1 MANSGPNFTSKLDKR
16 FKKFKRFGYDTKRI
30 EEESDYEIV
39 RALLDD
45 AWVSIDKCDT
55 EPYNLAGDEIYE
67 LTLKYVSLLLE
78 EILTVEITI
87 QKNELKMDS
96 APGVIFALH
105 KIKTKLEALQSKIY
119 SDLMS
124 RHNYIPLAG
133 IATKREFL
141 NNEDLAR
148 HKVRTTFT
156 TPLDLL
162 MKTKLF
168 FQQQNENIKAG
179 CDENWIKYGMT
190 KQYGGL
196 DEFFKQLE
204 EFTHVFQSDA
214 SGYDRTAYL
223 LDVYYLRWKFL
234 KYPDELEDLLFW
246 TMFHN
251 IFPFCVA
258 LDGTIFMRQCGNNSG
273 ANNTASDNS
282 ILHLII
288 VFYLFIYAWRKRHGE
303 FPTISDIEENANLG
317 LYSDDKLGG
326 ANFSAFG
333 WDDIPSFQADEM
345 EVYRRFNMV
354 IKPSSILVTE
364 NKPGQPID
372 KKHEFL
378 GSSAAFNELYGKYYG
393 YPRIGKICSSIT
405 RQGLEPLT
413 EKEYFHKVMQLLL
426 LSVPEPWLYDKIQE
440 FSQFLIKT
448 SDHKEELKHIEEIY
462 LGKNMNGVL
471 AIHFGYEGAD
481 RQMKNFDQDEYLPTK
496 YNFEHKPGHQT
507 QGYLTLRER
516 KYYDDWI
523 DPVTNTVHFD
533 PMLKIDKQAEPWQIQ
548 CRRDDFEQHYEG
560 LDRQANF
567 NLLQT
572 EAEIYSFIEK
582 WTCPDTGVYM
592 CKIHIDNVIKKE
604 NDLRIRE
611 FWEKQEQKQNY
622 EGHDRQSRIN
632 FTTIDAY
639 KVLVVVICNLNFNFF
654 LFSLIYESGG
664 WKDLKM
670 IILILNMA
678 RVTRAEKMLA
688 NLAASPR
695 CELSKDGMNYVKQR
709 FDPYHDLPMKPVG
722 YPDGYAGSTVARCIK
737 KSITV
742 SATSGGGG
750 APDTTWDCH
759 IYDTPIEKPVLLTP
773 DTGGSNNLFLDS
785 GITPNS
791 SPYGG
796 IMIHR
801 TDNGVWGYPAGPGDL
816 VGQLSL
822 SDNDLKNVMRIT
834 ASGFEVI
841 DQTAELYK
849 QGTLTAYRQNQ
860 QQSTPQTYIKIA
872 SGSDTSPQDNKVQ
885 VTTGQIFKFPP
896 TTVASA
902 MLIPNT
908 KQWLVKEGAYVV
920 TDYNSDEIPMVE
932 PTFIEPVL
940 IPDNQE
946 VFLDNTTPLQTKFMP
961 RKFQDAH
968 QLNQLWTFGSSPI
981 INLYERWTRTDANRF
996 TPKNQSGVMLT
1007 GLNPQAT
1014 ITINKIWYVE
1024 CAPAGEDEELLSLCS
1039 QSPEDDPVALKI
1051 IAALRRDSPVAV
1063 KLYENYMGEWF
1074 FNGIKDLVN
1083 KTMPWLSNA
1092 QVVGNQ
1098 IVKWI
1103 DSANTND
1110 GYITPQSFVK
1120 GPVAPKVAMEKPG
1133 KTAIVIKKGPP
1144 APPKGA
1150 PKGAAFR
1157 PTVVNIPKKNQPR
1170 MGYMSG
1176 EGLKLTKKQKRMI
1189 RARIAAKAAQGGYK
1203 STLPNH

>member
-1 MANSGPNFTSKLDKR
+1 MANSGPNFTSKMDKR
-16 FKKFKRFGYDTKRI
+16 FKKFKDFGYDTKQI
-30 EEESDYEIV
+30 EEASDYEIV

-67 LTLKYVSLLLE
+67 LTLKYISILLE
-78 EILTVEITI
+78 EILSVEITI

-96 APGVIFALH
+96 APGVIFAMH
-105 KIKTKLEALQSKIY
+105 KIKTKLLALQSKIY
-119 SDLMS
+119 EDLMS
-124 RHNYIPLAG
+124 RHDYIPLAG

-141 NNEDLAR
+141 CNEDLAR

-168 FQQQNENIKAG
+168 FQQQNENIKAE
-179 CDENWIKYGMT
+179 CDEQWIKYGMS

-223 LDVYYLRWKFL
+223 LDVYFLRWKFL
-234 KYPDELEDLLFW
+234 KYPDELENLLFW

-288 VFYLFIYAWRKRHGE
+288 VFYLFIYAWHKRHGE

-326 ANFSAFG
+326 ANFCKFG
-333 WDDIPSFQADEM
+333 WDDIASFQKDEM

-354 IKPSSILVTE
+354 IKQSSILVTE
-364 NKPGQPID
+364 NKPGKPID
-372 KKHEFL
+372 SRHEFL

-413 EKEYFHKVMQLLL
+413 EIEYFHKVMQLLL
-426 LSVPEPWLYDKIQE
+426 LSVPEPWLFDKIQE
-440 FSQFLIKT
+440 FSKFLIKI
-448 SDHKEELKHIEEIY
+448 SEHKEELKHIEEIY

-481 RQMKNFDQDEYLPTK
+481 RQMKEVDENEYLPTK
-496 YNFEHKPGHQT
+496 YIFQHWNRQSTGK
-507 QGYLTLRER
+507 LTHRER
-516 KYYDDWI
+516 RYYNDWI
-523 DPVTNTVHFD
+523 DPVTNTIYFD
-533 PMLKIDKQAEPWQIQ
+533 PDWKLNQQVNAWMILQKRE
-548 CRRDDFEQHYEG
+548 EEL
-560 LDRQANF
+560 LD
-567 NLLQT
+567 
-572 EAEIYSFIEK
+572 
-582 WTCPDTGVYM
+582 
-592 CKIHIDNVIKKE
+592 
-604 NDLRIRE
+604 
-611 FWEKQEQKQNY
+611 KQEQKY
-622 EGHDRQSRIN
+622 EGHDRQSKIN
-632 FTTIDAY
+632 FSEIGDQTIAGVGDLFIEFY
-639 KVLVVVICNLNFNFF
+639 FFFIQLNTK
-654 LFSLIYESGG
+654 SGG
-664 WKDLKM
+664 WKDLK
-670 IILILNMA
+670 LIVLIKEMA

-737 KSITV
+737 KTMTI
-742 SATSGGGG
+742 SATSGGDD
-750 APDTTWDCH
+750 PPPSTWNCH
-759 IYDTPIEKPVLLTP
+759 IYDSPIEKPVTLTP
-773 DTGGSNNLFLDS
+773 NVSPGNNNVFVDS
-785 GITPNS
+785 GIAPNS
-791 SPYGG
+791 TPYGG
-796 IMIHR
+796 LMAHR
-801 TDNGVWGYPAGPGDL
+801 SDTNSWNYPATPQQM

-822 SDNDLKNVMRIT
+822 SDNDLKNVMRVV
-834 ASGFEVI
+834 ASGWEVI

-849 QGTLTAYRQNQ
+849 QGTLTVYRQNQ
-860 QQSTPQTYIKIA
+860 QQSTPQTYIKYM
-872 SGSDTSPQDNKVQ
+872 GGGTSIGVLDQTMSV
-885 VTTGQIFKFPP
+885 VSGQIFKFPP
-896 TTVASA
+896 PATTQA

-920 TDYNSDEIPMVE
+920 TDYNSDEIKMVE
-932 PTFIEPVL
+932 PEYIEPVL
-940 IPDNQE
+940 LFDNNE
-946 VFLDNTTPLQTKFMP
+946 VYLDGTLNSTMFMP
-961 RKFQDAH
+961 RVDTNPTAKLTYTIPTTSPSTQY
-968 QLNQLWTFGSSPI
+968 LRFGNCKP
-981 INLYERWTRTDANRF
+981 NRF
-996 TPKNQSGVMLT
+996 TPKNQSGVFLT
-1007 GLNPQAT
+1007 GLNPQAS

-1024 CAPAGEDEELLSLCS
+1024 CAPTGEDEELLSLCS

-1074 FNGIKDLVN
+1074 FNGIKELVT

-1092 QVVGNQ
+1092 QVIGNQ
-1098 IVKWI
+1098 VVKWI
-1103 DSANTND
+1103 DTASTND
-1110 GYITPQSFVK
+1110 GYVTPQSFVK
-1120 GPVAPKVAMEKPG
+1120 GPVAPKIALEKPG

-1144 APPKGA
+1144 APPKAA

-1157 PTVVNIPKKNQPR
+1157 PTVIKVPQGNQQNMR
-1170 MGYMSG
+1170 ILNANGT
-1176 EGLKLTKKQKRMI
+1176 KLTKHQKKLV
-1189 RARIAAKAAQGGYK
+1189 RAKIAAAAARGGYK
-1203 STLPNH
+1203 STVPRN